1 MSFKSTQPTVPFDS
15 ASSQPTRSVVV
26 PVYAESPSMVVSLVN
41 DLHAAGW
48 QEVVVC
54 ADRPDSDLRETLDA
68 LATDADTLVSVS
80 ETRRG
85 KGGALIDGLD
95 RADADIVG
103 YVDADGAIPVGELD
117 RIYDVVADGDASV
130 AVGSRDVEGDCRVSQ
145 TPIRQCLARGYRSLA
160 RRVTHAPIE
169 DFQCGAKAFRAE
181 VWEQVSRQMRE
192 TGFAFDTELVARVHR
207 RGYEV
212 EEVPI
217 AWDDPGDSSVSP
229 TRDAPDMLRSLY
241 RIRKSVR
248 GPAPEAPGSADDDAT
263 KVALV
268 TSHPPNRGHLAEY
281 GEELA
286 RAYGQRDDVDVTVL
300 ARRSDSAP
308 PVEFRRGYEV
318 RRVWDRDSLDGA
330 RALLD
335 ELVAG
340 DYDAVQFNIHMTYFG
355 NENVH
360 RFIGLVL
367 PPLLSRV
374 YGMTV
379 LTTMHDLLEVV
390 EEDMVDENIGLVEQA
405 GARAATQLL
414 LMGDASTVTSEEYLD
429 IVTDRYYSPNV
440 HHVPHGTFAYADG
453 GLPHIPEPFRIMV
466 FGHLSP
472 TKDIE
477 TVVEAFEQVRMS
489 VPDAELVV
497 AGDSHPGFPDHRE
510 TLEAKYGDRPG
521 VEFLGYVEDDE
532 MDDVWGNASA
542 VVMPYRTCT
551 GVSGVFQLA
560 KTYGTA
566 VVSSDVDGMRTSTVE
581 TGGDAAFYE
590 SGDPTALADTLI
602 NLWVDRERLQEIARA
617 NADAAAAYTIGDTA
631 ERMVELIDR
640 EVSA

>member
-1 MSFKSTQPTVPFDS
+1 MSLTSTHSDVSPDENNPAT
-15 ASSQPTRSVVV
+15 TRSVVV
-26 PVYAESPSMVVSLVN
+26 PVYDEAPAAVVSLAE
-41 DLHAAGW
+41 DLQDAGW
-48 QEVVVC
+48 TEVVVC
-54 ADRPDSDLRETLDA
+54 ADDPDPFMAETLDVLGA
-68 LATDADTLVSVS
+68 NSWATVSTS

-95 RADADIVG
+95 AADGDVVG
-103 YVDADGAIPVGELD
+103 YVDADRATPVDELD
-117 RIYDVVADGDASV
+117 RIYSVVESGEASV
-130 AVGSRDVEGDCRVSQ
+130 AVGSRDLKGDSRLSQ
-145 TPIRQCLARGYRSLA
+145 SAVRQTLAKGYRSLA
-160 RRVTHAPIE
+160 RRITNAPIE

-181 VWEQVSRQMRE
+181 VWEQISTNMAE

-217 AWDDPGDSSVSP
+217 EWDDPGDSSVSP

-241 RIRKSVR
+241 RIRKSIR
-248 GPAPEAPGSADDDAT
+248 GASPHPVETGDGDAK

-268 TSHPPNRGHLAEY
+268 TSHPPSRGHLAEY

-286 RAYGQRDDVDVTVL
+286 MAYGQRDDVDVTVL
-300 ARRSDSAP
+300 ARRQADAP

-318 RRVWDRDSLDGA
+318 RRVWDRDSFDGA

-335 ELVAG
+335 ELLAG

-390 EEDMVDENIGLVEQA
+390 ESEMVDENIGLVEQV

-453 GLPHIPEPFRIMV
+453 GLPSIPEPLRIMV

-477 TVVEAFEQVRMS
+477 TVVEAFEQVKMS

-510 TLEAKYGDRPG
+510 ELEAEYGDRPG
-521 VEFLGYVEDDE
+521 VTFHGYVEDDE
-532 MDDVWGNASA
+532 MDEMWTQTSV

-566 VVSSDVDGMRTSTVE
+566 VVSSDVGGMRTSTVE
-581 TGGDAAFYE
+581 TGGDAAFY
-590 SGDPTALADTLI
+590 DPGNPTDLADQLL
-602 NLWVDRERLQEIARA
+602 NLWVERERLQEIARA
-617 NADAAAAYTIGDTA
+617 NADAASAYTIGDTA
-631 ERMVELIDR
+631 ERMVELIDQ

>member
-1 MSFKSTQPTVPFDS
+1 MSLNPTRPTEQI
-15 ASSQPTRSVVV
+15 ASNTNQHTRSVVV
-26 PVYAESPSMVVSLVN
+26 PVYDEAPSTVVSLVD
-41 DLHAAGW
+41 DLAAGGW

-54 ADRPDSDLRETLDA
+54 ADRPDRAMHETLDA
-68 LATDADTLVSVS
+68 LAADPGTVVSVS
-80 ETRRG
+80 DTRRG
-85 KGGALIDGLD
+85 KGGALLDGLD
-95 RADADIVG
+95 AADADVVG
-103 YVDADGAIPVGELD
+103 YVDADRAIPVGELD
-117 RIYDVVADGDASV
+117 RIYDVVESGDASV
-130 AVGSRDVEGDCRVSQ
+130 AVGSRDLEGDCRLSQ
-145 TPIRQCLARGYRSLA
+145 SPIRQCLAKGYRSLA
-160 RRVTHAPIE
+160 RRVTHAPLE

-181 VWEQVSRQMRE
+181 VWSQVAGEMQE

-212 EEVPI
+212 EEVAI
-217 AWDDPGDSSVSP
+217 DWEDPGDSSVSP

-241 RIRKSVR
+241 RIRKDVR
-248 GPAPEAPGSADDDAT
+248 GPSVSRPTDDDAL

-268 TSHPPNRGHLAEY
+268 TSHPPSRGHLAEY

-300 ARRSDSAP
+300 SRRSDDAP

-390 EEDMVDENIGLVEQA
+390 EEEMVDENIGLVEQF

-429 IVTDRYYSPNV
+429 VVTDRYYSPNV
-440 HHVPHGTFAYADG
+440 HHVPHGTFACADG

-472 TKDIE
+472 TKDID

-510 TLEAKYGDRPG
+510 TLEAEYGDRPG
-521 VEFLGYVEDDE
+521 VEFLGYVEEDE
-532 MDDVWGNASA
+532 MDDVWRNASA

-560 KTYGTA
+560 KSYGTA
-566 VVSSDVDGMRTSTVE
+566 VVGSDVDGMRTSTVE
-581 TGGDAAFYE
+581 TGGDAAFYTP
-590 SGDPTALADTLI
+590 GDSTSLADELI

-617 NADAAAAYTIGDTA
+617 NADAATSYTIGDTA
-631 ERMVELIDR
+631 ERMVELMTE
-640 EVSA
+640 EVAA

>member
-1 MSFKSTQPTVPFDS
+1 MSLNSTRPTMQS
-15 ASSQPTRSVVV
+15 ESNAQQLTRSVVV
-26 PVYAESPSMVVSLVN
+26 PVYDEAPSTVVSLVD
-41 DLHAAGW
+41 DLSTKW

-54 ADRPDSDLRETLDA
+54 ADRPDPAMRETLDA
-68 LATDADTLVSVS
+68 LSAEPDTVVSVS
-80 ETRRG
+80 DSRRG
-85 KGGALIDGLD
+85 KGGALTDGLD
-95 RADADIVG
+95 VTTADVVG
-103 YVDADGAIPVGELD
+103 YVDADGAIPVAELD
-117 RIYDVVADGDASV
+117 RIYGAVERGDASV
-130 AVGSRDVEGDCRVSQ
+130 AVGSRDLEGDCRLSQ
-145 TPIRQCLARGYRSLA
+145 TPIRQCLAKGYRSLA
-160 RRVTHAPIE
+160 RRVTHAPVE

-181 VWEQVSRQMRE
+181 VWRQLSDRMSE
-192 TGFAFDTELVARVHR
+192 TGFAFDTELVAHVHQQ
-207 RGYEV
+207 GYEV
-212 EEVPI
+212 EEVAI
-217 AWDDPGDSSVSP
+217 EWDDPGDSSVSP

-248 GPAPEAPGSADDDAT
+248 GPSITHTDDDPL

-268 TSHPPNRGHLAEY
+268 TSHPPSRGHLAEY

-300 ARRSDSAP
+300 SRRSEDAP

-367 PPLLSRV
+367 PPLLSKV

-390 EEDMVDENIGLVEQA
+390 EEDMVDENIGVVEQF

-414 LMGDASTVTSEEYLD
+414 LMGDASTVTSEEYLN

-440 HHVPHGTFAYADG
+440 HHVPHGTFACADG
-453 GLPHIPEPFRIMV
+453 GLPHIPDPFRVMV

-477 TVVEAFEQVRMS
+477 TVIEAFEQVKMS
-489 VPDAELVV
+489 IPDAELVV

-510 TLEAKYGDRPG
+510 TLEAEYGDRPG
-521 VEFLGYVEDDE
+521 VEFLGYVEDDQ

-560 KTYGTA
+560 KSYGTA

-581 TGGDAAFYE
+581 TGGDAAFYDP
-590 SGDPTALADTLI
+590 GDTTSLADTLI
-602 NLWVDRERLQEIARA
+602 NLWVDHERLQEIARA
-617 NADAAAAYTIGDTA
+617 NADAATTYTIGDTA
-631 ERMVELIDR
+631 ERMVELMTK
-640 EVSA
+640 EVAA

>member
-1 MSFKSTQPTVPFDS
+1 MQSESNAQ
-15 ASSQPTRSVVV
+15 QLTRSVVV
-26 PVYAESPSMVVSLVN
+26 PVYDEAPSTVVSLVD
-41 DLHAAGW
+41 DLSTKW

-54 ADRPDSDLRETLDA
+54 ADRPDPAMRETLDA
-68 LATDADTLVSVS
+68 LSAEPDTVVSVS
-80 ETRRG
+80 DSRRG
-85 KGGALIDGLD
+85 KGGALTDGLD
-95 RADADIVG
+95 VTTADVVG
-103 YVDADGAIPVGELD
+103 YVDADGAIPVAELD
-117 RIYDVVADGDASV
+117 RIYGAVERGDASV
-130 AVGSRDVEGDCRVSQ
+130 AVGSRDLEGDCRLSQ
-145 TPIRQCLARGYRSLA
+145 TPIRQCLAKGYRSLA
-160 RRVTHAPIE
+160 RRVTHAPVE

-181 VWEQVSRQMRE
+181 VWRQLSDRMSE
-192 TGFAFDTELVARVHR
+192 TGFAFDTELVAHVHQQ
-207 RGYEV
+207 GYEV
-212 EEVPI
+212 EEVAI
-217 AWDDPGDSSVSP
+217 EWDDPGDSSVSP

-248 GPAPEAPGSADDDAT
+248 GPSITHTDDDPL

-268 TSHPPNRGHLAEY
+268 TSHPPSRGHLAEY

-300 ARRSDSAP
+300 SRRSEDAP

-367 PPLLSRV
+367 PPLLSKV

-390 EEDMVDENIGLVEQA
+390 EEDMVDENIGVVEQF

-414 LMGDASTVTSEEYLD
+414 LMGDASTVTSEEYLN

-440 HHVPHGTFAYADG
+440 HHVPHGTFACADG
-453 GLPHIPEPFRIMV
+453 GLPHIPDPFRVMV

-477 TVVEAFEQVRMS
+477 TVIEAFEQVKMS
-489 VPDAELVV
+489 IPDAELVV

-510 TLEAKYGDRPG
+510 TLEAEYGDRPG
-521 VEFLGYVEDDE
+521 VEFLGYVEDDQ

-560 KTYGTA
+560 KSYGTA

-581 TGGDAAFYE
+581 TGGDAAFYDP
-590 SGDPTALADTLI
+590 GDTTSLADTLI
-602 NLWVDRERLQEIARA
+602 NLWVDHERLQEIARA
-617 NADAAAAYTIGDTA
+617 NADAATTYTIGDTA
-631 ERMVELIDR
+631 ERMVELMTK
-640 EVSA
+640 EVAA